1 MKFSESFKYTAYGLT
16 LQVNQPLPGL
26 IPASSDA
33 PVNVWVD
40 LMGESQPPS
49 AEVKALSSGLNVLS
63 KEDGNYFHLWFRGD
77 GQLDFEINSQGDRI
91 SATWTRSVPEEVTG
105 LLLGQVLGCTLR
117 LRGILCLHACVV
129 KIGQH
134 AIAIVGETGAGKS
147 TTAAALAKRG
157 HSILSD
163 DIAVF
168 NYSARDWL
176 VEPGYPRLRL
186 WPKSINALYGSEIGL
201 ERIFSFSEKR
211 FVDLTD
217 NNIKRLFHREPLP
230 LAAIY
235 ILKERQEIAIPTI
248 EQIPAME
255 AVMMLM
261 RHRSINHLKL
271 DSDKQAR
278 EFAGFSRVVMKVP
291 VRKVTPKNNLEVL
304 PQLCDALEEDF
315 SSIIQPAKCTQP

>member
-1 MKFSESFKYTAYGLT
+1 MNIFRYRIYGLT
-16 LQVNQPLPGL
+16 IQTNQALPGL
-26 IPASSDA
+26 IPASSDGT
-33 PVNVWVD
+33 VDVWVD

-49 AEVKALSSGLNVLS
+49 AEVEAVSSGLNLLS
-63 KEDGNYFHLWFRGD
+63 KENGNYFHLWFRGD

-91 SATWTRSVPEEVTG
+91 WASWTRSVLEEVSG

-117 LRGILCLHACVV
+117 LRGTLCLHACVV
-129 KIGQH
+129 KIAQH

-163 DIAVF
+163 DIAVL

-211 FVDLTD
+211 FVDLTH
-217 NNIKRLFHREPLP
+217 NSSKRQFHREPLP

-235 ILKERQEIAIPTI
+235 ILGERQEVV
-248 EQIPAME
+248 IPAIEPISPME

-278 EFAGFSRVVMKVP
+278 EFAGFSRMAVKVP
-291 VRKVTPKNNLEVL
+291 VRKVTPRNNLEAL
-304 PQLCDALEEDF
+304 PQLCDLLEEDLNN
-315 SSIIQPAKCTQP
+315 IILPAKCTQP

>member
-1 MKFSESFKYTAYGLT
+1 MKFSESFRYTAYGLT
-16 LQVNQPLPGL
+16 LQTKQPLPGL
-26 IPASSDA
+26 IPTSSHT
-33 PVNVWVD
+33 PVDVWVD

-49 AEVKALSSGLNVLS
+49 TEVEVLSSGLKVLS
-63 KEDGNYFHLWFRGD
+63 KEDGTFFHLWFRGD

-91 SATWTRSVPEEVTG
+91 SATWTRSVLEEVTG

-117 LRGILCLHACVV
+117 LRGTLCLHACVV
-129 KIGQH
+129 KIGHH
-134 AIAIVGETGAGKS
+134 AIVIVGETGAGKS

-157 HSILSD
+157 HAILSD
-163 DIAVF
+163 DIAVI

-211 FVDLTD
+211 FVNLTE
-217 NNIKRLFHREPLP
+217 NSSKRQFHREPVP

-235 ILKERQEIAIPTI
+235 ILGERQEVAISTI
-248 EQIPAME
+248 EPIPAME

-278 EFAGFSRVVMKVP
+278 EFAGFSRVAMKVP
-291 VRKVTPKNNLEVL
+291 VRQVTPRNNLEAL
-304 PQLCDALEEDF
+304 PQLCDVLEEDF
-315 SSIIQPAKCTQP
+315 TNIILPAKCTQP